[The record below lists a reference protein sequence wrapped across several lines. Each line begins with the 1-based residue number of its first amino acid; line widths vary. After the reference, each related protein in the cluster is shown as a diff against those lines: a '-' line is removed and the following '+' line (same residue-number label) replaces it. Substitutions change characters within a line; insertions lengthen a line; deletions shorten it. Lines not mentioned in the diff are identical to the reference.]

1 MAGFLKLR
9 QYRKS
14 KQKARPERAH
24 LRMKMKAVDAER
36 SEPLGFVLDGDIR
49 NDALRTRTKLKAVRR
64 RAVLRVQCRT
74 PGQRVAKNH
83 HVRRQL
89 CRHGIALFRAAPGE
103 VLADGKL
110 HGRPMSVSSALHRRN
125 PRIPNSPDHFFTQAY
140 FPSILTKWGSFV

>member
-89 CRHGIALFRAAPGE
+89 CRPCSFPSAKTSPGAARNNAIPC
-103 VLADGKL
+103 
-110 HGRPMSVSSALHRRN
+110 PMSVSSALHRRN